1 MKAMLIAASML
12 LVAGLTGCA
21 GDAARDGA
29 AGEHPAAPAT
39 LPQGRTFVSTRVTA
53 AGQPKPLVPGTTI
66 RLQIPSA
73 DRISVQAGCN
83 TAAGTA
89 RLEGDKL
96 VVDDLAATA
105 IGCEEA
111 LQQQDDWVHGFF
123 KARPTW
129 RLTGDELVLTGSDLE
144 LTFTDREV
152 AEPARP
158 LTDTSWTLNTVVG
171 TGGTASSVPTGVT
184 ATITFAADGKVTGN
198 TGCNSFGG
206 TATVTGNQIT
216 FGDLAST
223 RRACIG
229 AAGSIEADVL
239 RVLDGTATYRI
250 EGDRLIL
257 EAADGSGLQFVA
269 G

>member
-12 LVAGLTGCA
+12 LVASLTGCA

-29 AGEHPAAPAT
+29 AGEHPAAPAA
-39 LPQGRTFVSTRVTA
+39 LPQGRTFVSTAVTA

-66 RLQIPSA
+66 RLRIPSP

-83 TAAGTA
+83 TAEGTA
-89 RLEGDKL
+89 RIDGTTL
-96 VVDDLAATA
+96 VVDDLATTDM
-105 IGCEEA
+105 GCEQA
-111 LQQQDDWVHGFF
+111 LQQQDEWIHGFF
-123 KARPTW
+123 RARPTW
-129 RLTGDELVLTGSDLE
+129 DLTGTDLVLKNADLE
-144 LTFTDREV
+144 LTFTDRAG

-158 LTDTSWTLNTVVG
+158 LIDTKWSLNTVVG
-171 TGGTASSVPTGVT
+171 AGGTASSVPAGVS
-184 ATITFAADGKVTGN
+184 ATITFTADGRVTGN

-206 TATVTGNQIT
+206 TATVTGTQIT

-223 RRACIG
+223 RRACVG
-229 AAGSIEADVL
+229 AGGAVEADVL
-239 RVLDGTATYRI
+239 RVLAGTATYRI

-257 EAADGSGLQFVA
+257 EATDGSGLQYV